1 MTKKSNT
8 PRHVELRRLAREH
21 STRLTMLVNKAYAW
35 CHFTWKNHIPT
46 GDIACRADDM
56 ERDMAAIQKCID
68 LIQNHLRKMELL
80 VVDMRAAADADL
92 RNATQP
98 PPA

>member
-21 STRLTMLVNKAYAW
+21 STRLTTLVNKAYSW
-35 CHFTWKNHIPT
+35 CNVTWASPVFT